1 MKAHLLE
8 KLREIPL
15 FHAIRNQPEELEKL
29 EKICDIRTVNKDQV
43 IFLEGDSGNEMFIPV
58 TGEVEIL
65 KRTRDG
71 DNYTVTRLNASEPIF
86 FGELALVDDERRSAT
101 VLATTE
107 GECLVISKKSFL
119 EFGDKYPEIALP
131 ITRAIAQ
138 TLASRLRKTTADML
152 TLFDALVN
160 EVKN

>member
-1 MKAHLLE
+1 MKAHLQE
-8 KLREIPL
+8 KLRAIPL
-15 FHAIRNQPEELEKL
+15 FHAIRDKADSLDLL
-29 EKICDIRTVNKDQV
+29 EKICDIRTFNKDQV
-43 IFLEGDSGNEMFIPV
+43 IFLEGDTGNEMFIPV

-65 KRTRDG
+65 KRTREG
-71 DNYTVTRLNASEPIF
+71 DNYTVTKLSASQPIF

-101 VLATTE
+101 VVATAE

-119 EFGDKYPEIALP
+119 EFGDKHPDIALP